1 VRVLTSR
8 DRPAYTTSR
17 LVPEGA
23 EIGREELLE
32 LEAKMHERTGGGH
45 LLFLTPEEVP
55 ATGEELADLVL
66 RALGRGVRALAFASE
81 LTYCSAC
88 RQAFRGQHPKCPACG
103 RVSTIARLERT
114 PHGYAWRPRGG
125 GRAW

>member
-1 VRVLTSR
+1 MLTSR
-8 DRPAYTTSR
+8 ERPAYTTSR
-17 LVPEGA
+17 LVPEGTDVS
-23 EIGREELLE
+23 REEFLE
-32 LEAKMHERTGGGH
+32 LEAKMHERTSGGH

-55 ATGEELADLVL
+55 AIVEELPNLVL
-66 RALGRGVRALAFASE
+66 KALDKGVRALAFASE

-103 RVSTIARLERT
+103 RVSTITRLERT

-125 GRAW
+125 ERAW